1 MFNYGMVSEDQ
12 PMSKDYSVEVMIW
25 TLGGIA
31 VALAAATALSIL
43 FSLW

>member
-1 MFNYGMVSEDQ
+1 MDQ
-12 PMSKDYSVEVMIW
+12 PMRKDYSVEAMIW
-25 TLGGIA
+25 ALGGLA